1 MIYNMNPEGLSAFLK
16 ALHFAAGKHRNQ
28 RRKDKRKTPYI
39 NHPIDVC
46 YVLTEIGAVFDPT
59 ILTAAI
65 LHDTVE
71 DTSTRPE
78 EVSELF
84 GSKVSA
90 LVKEVTDDK
99 RLPRFVRKKLQI
111 EHAANLSDA
120 AKQIKLADK
129 ISNMRDL
136 LENPPLYWNTRRKLE
151 YIDWAEQVA
160 NGLRNVNKMLEDAFD
175 ELVSA
180 GKGKFGKKQL

>member
-1 MIYNMNPEGLSAFLK
+1 MNSEEFSGFLK
-16 ALHFAAGKHRNQ
+16 ALHFAASKHRNQ

-39 NHPIDVC
+39 NHPIEVC
-46 YVLTEIGAVFDPT
+46 YVLTNIGAVFDPT

-71 DTSTRPE
+71 DTSTRAE
-78 EVSELF
+78 EVNELF
-84 GSKVSA
+84 GSEISD

-99 RLPRFVRKKLQI
+99 RLPRFERKKLQV
-111 EHAANLSDA
+111 EHAPSLSDA

-136 LENPPLYWNTRRKLE
+136 LENPPRNWNNRRKLDYLE
-151 YIDWAEQVA
+151 WAEQVA
-160 NGLRNVNKMLEDAFD
+160 DGLREVNKKLEDAFD

-180 GKGKFGKKQL
+180 GKGKFG

>member
-1 MIYNMNPEGLSAFLK
+1 MNSEGLSEFLR

-39 NHPIDVC
+39 NHPIEVC
-46 YVLTEIGAVFDPT
+46 HVLTDIGAVFDPT

-71 DTSTRPE
+71 DTSTRQE
-78 EVSELF
+78 EVRELF
-84 GSKVSA
+84 GSEVSD

-99 RLPRFVRKKLQI
+99 RLPRFVRKRLQV
-111 EHAANLSDA
+111 EHAATLSDA

-129 ISNMRDL
+129 ISNLRDL
-136 LENPPLYWNTRRKLE
+136 LESPPRYWNTRMKLE
-151 YIDWAEQVA
+151 YLDWAEQVA
-160 NGLRNVNKMLEDAFD
+160 DGLRDVNKKLEDAFD
-175 ELVSA
+175 EMVR
-180 GKGKFGKKQL
+180 KGRETF

>member
-1 MIYNMNPEGLSAFLK
+1 MNTEGFSGFLK
-16 ALHFAAGKHRNQ
+16 ALQFAASKHRNQ

-39 NHPIDVC
+39 NHPIEVC
-46 YVLTEIGAVFDPT
+46 HVLTDIGVVFDPT

-78 EVSELF
+78 EVNLLF
-84 GSKVSA
+84 GTEVSS

-99 RLPRFVRKKLQI
+99 RLPRFVRKRMQV
-111 EHAANLSDA
+111 EHAPALSDA

-129 ISNMRDL
+129 ISNLRDL
-136 LENPPLYWNTRRKLE
+136 LEHPPRYWNNRRKLD
-151 YIDWAEQVA
+151 YIEWAEQVA
-160 NGLRNVNKMLEDAFD
+160 GGLRNVKKNLEDDFD
-175 ELVSA
+175 ELVR
-180 GKGKFGKKQL
+180 KGREKFGER

>member
-1 MIYNMNPEGLSAFLK
+1 MNSDGLSGFFR
-16 ALHFAAGKHRNQ
+16 ALQFAASKHRNQ

-39 NHPIDVC
+39 NHPIEVC
-46 YVLTEIGAVFDPT
+46 HVLTDIGDVYDPT

-71 DTSTRPE
+71 DTSASTE
-78 EVSELF
+78 EVNDLF
-84 GSKVSA
+84 GPEVSK
-90 LVKEVTDDK
+90 LVKEVTDNK
-99 RLPRFVRKKLQI
+99 QLPRFVRKKLQVD
-111 EHAANLSDA
+111 HAPTLSDA

-136 LENPPLYWNTRRKLE
+136 MENPPRHWNNRRKLD
-151 YIDWAEQVA
+151 YIEWAEQVA
-160 NGLRNVNKMLEDAFD
+160 DGLRNVNKKLEDAFD

-180 GKGKFGKKQL
+180 GKGKFGKK